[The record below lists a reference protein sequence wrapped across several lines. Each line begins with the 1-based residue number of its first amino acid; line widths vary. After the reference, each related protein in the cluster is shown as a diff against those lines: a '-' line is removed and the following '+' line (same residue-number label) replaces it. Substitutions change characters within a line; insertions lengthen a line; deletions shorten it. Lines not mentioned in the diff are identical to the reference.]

1 MAYVVES
8 KTSDNWL
15 WLKNFETEQDARS
28 YIENHVDSIVQNVVK
43 KYGETIQDE
52 SLYETIAKYYRVVIN
67 ED

>member
-1 MAYVVES
+1 MTYVVES

-15 WLKNFETEQDARS
+15 WLNNFETEQDARS
-28 YIENHVDSIVQNVVK
+28 YIENHVDSIVQNIVK